1 MTSPSRSRFPK
12 GYSGFR
18 PDLGEFLTGRRKKM
32 RIKQQTMAEVIG
44 IARPSLSAIENGRV
58 WPMPETMEKL
68 ADQLD
73 LELSDIFEPG
83 ETSRTPRFKAD
94 GSGADQRSDLGAA
107 LRAGRRLEKLKL
119 WQVARKCNLSKAQLS
134 RIERGEITRSRFFE
148 NGPQTSRFSDP
159 ELQRLAD
166 LAR

>member
-1 MTSPSRSRFPK
+1 MTPPSRSRFPK

-18 PDLGEFLTGRRKKM
+18 PDLGEFLTGERKKL
-32 RIKQQTMAEVIG
+32 RIKQQTVAKVIG

-58 WPMPETMEKL
+58 WPMPETMDKL
-68 ADQLD
+68 ADQLASK
-73 LELSDIFEPG
+73 LSDIFEPG
-83 ETSRTPRFKAD
+83 ETGRAPRFKAD
-94 GSGADQRSDLGAA
+94 DSSVDHRSDLGAA
-107 LRAGRRLEKLKL
+107 LRAGRRQEKLKL

-134 RIERGEITRSRFFE
+134 RIERGEVTRSRFFVV
-148 NGPQTSRFSDP
+148 GPQRLRFSDP